1 MTKRA
6 LLSVYRKEGIVD
18 LARGLAERGFEIL
31 STGGTAAE
39 LGKAEVKVTG
49 VSKATGFPE
58 ILDGRVKTLHPGIHA
73 GILARRDAPEHTA
86 ALEKHKIAPID
97 VVVVNL
103 YPFEEKVAKG
113 CTFEEAVEN
122 VDIGGPTMVRAAAKN
137 FRHVAVVVDPADYGL
152 LLEQL
157 DRDAGIDAATRLYLA
172 QKAFRHTGRYEAAI
186 AGYFSQVEE
195 REGAYVPAE
204 ADETFPYRL
213 SLTFEKVQ
221 DLRYGE
227 NPHQRAAFYSDLG
240 STLYS
245 VAAARKMQGKEL
257 SFNNIL
263 DLDAAWRLATEIDDP
278 ACVIVKHTNP
288 CGTGTGASPLEAY
301 ERAWACD
308 PTSAFGGIIAFNER
322 VDAATARKVTG
333 QFVEAVIAPG
343 FEGEALKVLGKKTNL
358 RVMNMDTTGIHK
370 ASGFDLRRVMGGL
383 LAQQW
388 DLHRLERDRCE
399 VVTKRVPS
407 EEEWKALLFAWTVVK
422 HVKSN
427 AIVFANA
434 VQTVG
439 VGAGQMS
446 RVDSARIA
454 AQKAVLPLAGT
465 VVASDA
471 FFPFRDGID
480 EIAKTGADRDR
491 PAGRLR
497 PRRGDDRRRRRA
509 RPRHGLHRRPS
520 LPALTPDPREA
531 RVDLAAPVPP
541 TKAGGA
547 SPFRSAREGG
557 GRSAQP
563 LECRPEATLAARTAA
578 STSAGAACAVPTFP
592 TTTPAAQLARAAASG
607 RLAPA
612 ARARAS
618 VAITVSPAP
627 VTSNTSRAAASTCTG
642 GRPFSKRLMPCSPR
656 VTRTARQPRSER
668 TRRPAAR
675 RSPGPRTRSPVACS
689 VSSWLGVTT
698 VTPRYWRKWRTL
710 GSTSTGTRR
719 RRARGRTRLS
729 SEAVT
734 TPFS

>member
-18 LARGLAERGFEIL
+18 LARGLQERGFEIL

-39 LGKAEVKVTG
+39 LDGAGVKVTG

-58 ILDGRVKTLHPGIHA
+58 ILDGRVKTLPPAIHG
-73 GILARRDAPEHTA
+73 GILARRDVPEHTA
-86 ALEKHKIAPID
+86 ALEKHKIPPID

-103 YPFEEKVAKG
+103 YPFEDKVAKG
-113 CTFEEAVEN
+113 CPFDEAVEN
-122 VDIGGPTMVRAAAKN
+122 VDIGGPAMLRAAAKN

-157 DRDAGIDAATRLYLA
+157 DRPGGIDPPTRLFFA

-186 AGYFSQVEE
+186 ASYFSQVEE

-204 ADETFPYRL
+204 VDETFPYRL

-263 DLDAAWRLATEIDDP
+263 DLDAAWRLATELDQP

-288 CGTGTGASPLEAY
+288 CGTGLGSGPLEAY

-308 PTSAFGGIIAFNER
+308 PTSAFGGVIAFNEK
-322 VDAATARKVTG
+322 VDAATAKKVTG

-343 FEGEALKVLGKKTNL
+343 FEAEALKVLGKKANL
-358 RVMNMDTTGIHK
+358 RVMNMDTTGIHR

-399 VVTKRVPS
+399 VVTKRAPS
-407 EEEWKALLFAWTVVK
+407 EEEWGALLFAWTVVK

-427 AIVFANA
+427 AIVYANA

-446 RVDSARIA
+446 RVDSARFA
-454 AQKAVLPLAGT
+454 ALKAALPLAGT

-480 EIAKTGADRDR
+480 EIAKTGATAIIQPGGSVRDEETI
-491 PAGRLR
+491 AAA
-497 PRRGDDRRRRRA
+497 DE
-509 RPRHGLHRRPS
+509 HGLAMVFSGVRH
-520 LPALTPDPREA
+520 
-531 RVDLAAPVPP
+531 
-541 TKAGGA
+541 
-547 SPFRSAREGG
+547 FRH
-557 GRSAQP
+557 
-563 LECRPEATLAARTAA
+563 
-578 STSAGAACAVPTFP
+578 
-592 TTTPAAQLARAAASG
+592 
-607 RLAPA
+607 
-612 ARARAS
+612 
-618 VAITVSPAP
+618 
-627 VTSNTSRAAASTCTG
+627 
-642 GRPFSKRLMPCSPR
+642 
-656 VTRTARQPRSER
+656 
-668 TRRPAAR
+668 
-675 RSPGPRTRSPVACS
+675 
-689 VSSWLGVTT
+689 
-698 VTPRYWRKWRTL
+698 
-710 GSTSTGTRR
+710 
-719 RRARGRTRLS
+719 
-729 SEAVT
+729 
-734 TPFS
+734 

>member
-1 MTKRA
+1 MTAKRA
-6 LLSVYRKEGIVD
+6 LVSVYRKDGVVD
-18 LARGLAERGFEIL
+18 LARGLVARGFEIL
-31 STGGTAAE
+31 STGGTASE
-39 LGKAEVKVTG
+39 LEQAGVPVTG

-58 ILDGRVKTLHPGIHA
+58 ILDGRVKTLHPAVHA
-73 GILARRDAPEHTA
+73 GILARRDDPKHVE
-86 ALEKHKIAPID
+86 ALEQHGIPPID

-113 CTFEEAVEN
+113 CTFDEAVEN

-137 FRHVAVVVDPADYGL
+137 FRHVAVVVDPSDYGL

-157 DRDAGIDAATRLYLA
+157 DRSQGIDAATRLFFA

-195 REGAYVPAE
+195 RDGAFAPAE

-213 SLTFEKVQ
+213 NLGFEKVF

-240 STLYS
+240 STVFS
-245 VAAARKMQGKEL
+245 VAAAHKMQGKEL

-263 DLDAAWRLATEIDDP
+263 DLDAAWRLVTEIEEP

-288 CGTGTGASPLEAY
+288 CGTGTGATPLEAY

-308 PTSAFGGIIAFNER
+308 PTSAFGGIIAFNEK
-322 VDAATARKVTG
+322 VNAAAAKKVAG

-343 FEGEALKVLGKKTNL
+343 FEKAALDVFGRKTNL
-358 RVMNMDTTGIHK
+358 RVMNMDTTSVHK

-399 VVTKRVPS
+399 LVTKRAPS

-427 AIVFANA
+427 AIVYANA

-480 EIAKTGADRDR
+480 EIAKTGATAIIQPGGSVRDEE
-491 PAGRLR
+491 
-497 PRRGDDRRRRRA
+497 
-509 RPRHGLHRRPS
+509 
-520 LPALTPDPREA
+520 TI
-531 RVDLAAPVPP
+531 
-541 TKAGGA
+541 
-547 SPFRSAREGG
+547 
-557 GRSAQP
+557 
-563 LECRPEATLAARTAA
+563 
-578 STSAGAACAVPTFP
+578 
-592 TTTPAAQLARAAASG
+592 AAADEHG
-607 RLAPA
+607 MAM
-612 ARARAS
+612 
-618 VAITVSPAP
+618 VF
-627 VTSNTSRAAASTCTG
+627 TG
-642 GRPFSKRLMPCSPR
+642 VRHFRH
-656 VTRTARQPRSER
+656 
-668 TRRPAAR
+668 
-675 RSPGPRTRSPVACS
+675 
-689 VSSWLGVTT
+689 
-698 VTPRYWRKWRTL
+698 
-710 GSTSTGTRR
+710 
-719 RRARGRTRLS
+719 
-729 SEAVT
+729 
-734 TPFS
+734 